1 MNEKDLVQCRMSD
14 KFDCHFEKP
23 ILSSLQNGETVTAGN
38 ASGINDSAAAVLL
51 MSEAEVQKRSIK
63 PLAKII
69 AFAQSGIEPEIMG
82 MGPVS
87 AVNEVVS
94 FKPTSNV
101 YSLYYNAKFYR
112 R

>member
-1 MNEKDLVQCRMSD
+1 M
-14 KFDCHFEKP
+14 
-23 ILSSLQNGETVTAGN
+23 TAGN

-51 MSEAEVQKRSIK
+51 MSEDEIQKRSIK

-87 AVNEVVS
+87 AVQEVVS
-94 FKPTSNV
+94 LSGIGEENLKKIAEI
-101 YSLYYNAKFYR
+101 SLCYICVLLT
-112 R
+112 